1 MKYKITHTTQYQY
14 SQAVSVCHS
23 EARLLPRS
31 FNGQQCLSSKLEIT
45 PQAANLQERLDFFGN
60 RIVFFELQQAHEQL
74 TVTAHSEVDVAD
86 SSKQISMPLQD
97 SWENLATRLHDPLN
111 PATSNVDD
119 FLQLHLLSLHSEM
132 IPNLP
137 EIRDYAAAS
146 FQTGWSVINVAEDL
160 TRRIYQDF
168 SYDPSFTTITTP
180 LARVFAH
187 KRGVCQ
193 DFAHL
198 AIACL
203 RSVGLP
209 ARYVSGYIETT
220 PPPGQIKLAGSDAS
234 HAWFSVF
241 QPEQGWQDFDPT
253 NNCATGEQHITLAWG
268 RDYHDIAPF
277 KGLARGGNQHQVS
290 VAVDVRRT

>member
-1 MKYKITHTTQYQY
+1 MKYKITHTTHYQY

-31 FNGQQCLSSKLEIT
+31 CSGQHCLDSRLDISPT
-45 PQAANLQERLDFFGN
+45 PANLQERQDYFGN
-60 RIVFFELQQAHEQL
+60 RIVFFELQSAHDQL
-74 TVTAHSEVDVAD
+74 SVTAHSEIEVLDN
-86 SSKQISMPLQD
+86 SKQVVMPILD
-97 SWENLATRLHDPLN
+97 SWENLLKRMHDPLF
-111 PATSNVDD
+111 PITPSIDD
-119 FLQLHLLSLHSEM
+119 CLQLHLLSLHSDM
-132 IPNLP
+132 VPALP
-137 EIRDYAAAS
+137 EIREYAATS
-146 FQTGWSVINVAEDL
+146 FQPGWSVMNVAEDL

-168 SYDPSFTTITTP
+168 SYDPSFTTIATP
-180 LARVFAH
+180 LATVFTH

-203 RSVGLP
+203 RSFGLP

-220 PPPGQIKLAGSDAS
+220 PPPGQVKLAGSDAS

-241 QPEQGWQDFDPT
+241 QPEQGWLDFDPT

-277 KGLARGGNQHQVS
+277 KGLARGGNQHQVN
-290 VAVDVRRT
+290 VAVDVVRL